1 LGTLALTLVITGT
14 DNVEAALCF
23 YKALKV
29 YPQPSDLIT
38 IYDKTVPKVGSLN
51 RFFTTVANVHK
62 PVLDILAEM
71 IAADSELNVGP
82 FGGGPGSDS
91 GIPGVGLD

>member
-1 LGTLALTLVITGT
+1 LSSNYCLIAVT
-14 DNVEAALCF
+14 DGL
-23 YKALKV
+23 
-29 YPQPSDLIT
+29 
-38 IYDKTVPKVGSLN
+38 
-51 RFFTTVANVHK
+51 K

>member
-1 LGTLALTLVITGT
+1 
-14 DNVEAALCF
+14 
-23 YKALKV
+23 
-29 YPQPSDLIT
+29 
-38 IYDKTVPKVGSLN
+38 VPKVSQPFKNL
-51 RFFTTVANVHK
+51 RVLTDFLQ